1 MRLLTKC
8 PECGTAIELTLAD
21 ADRRKRCPRCRGLFH
36 VPDTDALH
44 NARYMEIRR
53 AAHAPF
59 LSHLTQLSALIADF
73 LLQS

>member
-44 NARYMEIRR
+44 NA
-53 AAHAPF
+53 
-59 LSHLTQLSALIADF
+59 LTLLRSARSDVYVDEKGNLYG
-73 LLQS
+73 